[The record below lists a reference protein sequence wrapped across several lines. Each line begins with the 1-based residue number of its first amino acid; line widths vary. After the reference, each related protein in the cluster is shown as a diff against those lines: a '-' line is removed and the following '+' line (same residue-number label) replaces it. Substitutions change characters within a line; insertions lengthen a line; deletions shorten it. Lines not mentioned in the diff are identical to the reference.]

1 MASNYWSWAK
11 EDGQNADTYSS
22 MKDGLE
28 YSPQYQL
35 SSSPTCSR
43 VGWESFSG
51 LADTSTFFV
60 PARMKLVYQEN
71 EVVHHYVHISC
82 NAIVA
87 FSKESRMNQ
96 VG

>member
-1 MASNYWSWAK
+1 MAFYWSWVAK
-11 EDGQNADTYSS
+11 AGEQNADTYSS
-22 MKDGLE
+22 MKDQRDLE

-60 PARMKLVYQEN
+60 PARMKLVYQEK
-71 EVVHHYVHISC
+71 VVHI
-82 NAIVA
+82 
-87 FSKESRMNQ
+87 FT
-96 VG
+96 